1 MGKFDLNT
9 LHVEEKI
16 FESAKKTLR
25 IQKHPD
31 TCERGLRA
39 AFSLIFA
46 DKYRPFSCLGALC
59 DSFSLII
66 NDL

>member
-25 IQKHPD
+25 IQKYPD
-31 TCERGLRA
+31 RCERGLTE
-39 AFSLIFA
+39 LQ
-46 DKYRPFSCLGALC
+46 
-59 DSFSLII
+59 
-66 NDL
+66 